1 MGDAAEG
8 KGKGDQLDEDP
19 EEQTDAR
26 VVAALAEVSKASEED
41 SRATRSRLQVDTIGL
56 TSSTLDL
63 ELHALRSLV
72 FNDIL
77 GEGVDEFKTDS
88 VRTEAEVEK
97 AELEELA
104 MTKEEPRV
112 LKKTDDATEV
122 IFVQAEEASEDED
135 DGDLPLE

>member
-1 MGDAAEG
+1 ME
-8 KGKGDQLDEDP
+8 KGTQQTYTKEDTVDTKEDQLDDP

-26 VVAALAEVSKASEED
+26 VVAALAEVNKAGEEE
-41 SRATRSRLQVDTIGL
+41 SRATRSSLHVDTIGL

-77 GEGVDEFKTDS
+77 GEGVEEFKTDS

-104 MTKEEPRV
+104 MTKEDPKV
-112 LKKTDDATEV
+112 T
-122 IFVQAEEASEDED
+122 
-135 DGDLPLE
+135 